1 MSQLPCAL
9 ESYDLNVLDPRQEKL
24 VVVAVVVVVAGPAS
38 DEHKLDSNPLTE
50 RSAEKSASRLQIR
63 DEHKLA
69 NCPLV
74 ERKGD
79 QV

>member
-1 MSQLPCAL
+1 MSCAL
-9 ESYDLNVLDPRQEKL
+9 ESSDLNVLDPRQEKL
-24 VVVAVVVVVAGPAS
+24 VVAVVVAVAGPAS
-38 DEHKLDSNPLTE
+38 DEHKLDSSPLTE

-69 NCPLV
+69 SCPSV

>member
-1 MSQLPCAL
+1 MSCAL
-9 ESYDLNVLDPRQEKL
+9 ESSDLNVLDPRQEKL
-24 VVVAVVVVVAGPAS
+24 VVSVVVVVVGPAS
-38 DEHKLDSNPLTE
+38 DEHKLDSSPLTE

-69 NCPLV
+69 SCPSV